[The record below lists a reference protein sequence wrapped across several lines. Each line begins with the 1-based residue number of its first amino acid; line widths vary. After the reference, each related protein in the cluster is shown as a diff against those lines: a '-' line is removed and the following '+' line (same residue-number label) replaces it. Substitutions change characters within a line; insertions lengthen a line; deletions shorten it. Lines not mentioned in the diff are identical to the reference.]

1 MPSFQLPYILNFMKG
16 FTMKKGDKFI
26 LLLLGLVALL
36 MVATIGYRL
45 LSDHYSPQDISFTE
59 TKDTNTSSAESADT
73 DTNSTNDTASTKVP
87 DFTVYDLEG
96 NAISLY
102 DYLGKPIVLNFWATW
117 CGPCQSEMPAFDK
130 MYQQYSDQVTFL
142 MVNVTD
148 GSRDTVE
155 SVTSFYKDSGYTF
168 PIYFDTTL
176 EASMTYGTYSIPLTF
191 FIDAEGHLLYNQM
204 GAISEEALTQCMEL
218 LVKTANESNNEQ

>member
-1 MPSFQLPYILNFMKG
+1 
-16 FTMKKGDKFI
+16 MKKGDKFI

-45 LSDHYSPQDISFTE
+45 LSDRYRPQDISFSE
-59 TKDTNTSSAESADT
+59 TQDKNTSNAENTESADT

-96 NAISLY
+96 NALSLY
-102 DYLGKPIVLNFWATW
+102 DCLGKPVVLNFWATW

-176 EASMTYGTYSIPLTF
+176 EAAMTYGAYSIPLTF
-191 FIDAEGHLLYNQM
+191 FIDAEGNLLYNQM
-204 GAISEEALTQCMEL
+204 GAISEEALAQCMEL
-218 LVKTANESNNEQ
+218 LVQTADESNNEQ